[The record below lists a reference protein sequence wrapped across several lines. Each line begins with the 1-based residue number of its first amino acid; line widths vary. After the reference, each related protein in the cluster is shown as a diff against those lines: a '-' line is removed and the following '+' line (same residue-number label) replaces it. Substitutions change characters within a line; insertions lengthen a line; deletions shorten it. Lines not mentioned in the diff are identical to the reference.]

1 MNTRVGWPAWL
12 GLAVLLGCSLPH
24 EKVWLRIELPAELH
38 ARAAALEVKPRIAES
53 SRKLGRGVVALE
65 LKRDAGRTRLLLPG
79 ACSIVVDAS
88 TLPQTPETLALEAL
102 FDVGPSERTV
112 GLDQSF
118 EVRAM
123 PRCAEAEPL
132 RAVLSVTG
140 GARLASVV
148 VEQQGRLL
156 RGKTAATLPARAGLH
171 GIVPVSASEHAKLRS
186 ELTLRIELPGQ
197 EPFERRLGVSAV
209 ARSSGLPNIGLSH
222 PVLLSND
229 GWRLE
234 QVPHGSTAALRE
246 AGGLLELTTDQ
257 AGVYR
262 LLGEGRAKLSIQ
274 SGRYDHTPL
283 DCGRSDCHAAIARS
297 AADSPMTQALASDLG
312 GCHSLDNP
320 ECASAC
326 HAVGEPGTADGGFSH
341 VAREL
346 KLPAIPL
353 AYEELPRALRRLGGV
368 GCAACH
374 GPGAVPEP
382 SGRWAILRSDVCAVC
397 HDAPPR
403 YGHVA
408 ALATSRMAHSDHAPE
423 TRQGAC
429 ARCHTTWGAL
439 GRPAPEHSGESFG
452 LACAAC
458 HDVHPHA
465 EHPGMQAG
473 KVEFGMLRRF
483 PLPRWMSTPPG
494 SYFGQSRVCV
504 SCHSPS
510 SDGQLPEASAAA
522 LVAGLGGLDPQ
533 TGRAMVLPGP
543 HALDAKGCLSCH
555 SSGPPGLTLGSS
567 HGFDATDAACARCH
581 QTPPGRDPAL
591 GKRAQRL
598 LDVLAPQRSLASA
611 EKPWHAST
619 PGATAADT
627 EPERLRAIRNVL
639 LVLEDPAADVHHPAY
654 ARALLDAAE
663 RLASGALP

>member
-1 MNTRVGWPAWL
+1 MNARNSGLAWL
-12 GLAVLLGCSLPH
+12 GLAGLLGCSLPR

-38 ARAAALEVKPRIAES
+38 AAAAALEVKPRIAES
-53 SRKLGRGVVALE
+53 SRKLGRGVIALE
-65 LKRDAGRTRLLLPG
+65 LKRDAGRVRLRLPG
-79 ACSIVVDAS
+79 ACPVVVDAS
-88 TLPQTPETLALEAL
+88 TLPREPRTLALDAL

-118 EVRAM
+118 EVRAV
-123 PRCAEAEPL
+123 PRCTEAQPM
-132 RAVLSVTG
+132 RAVLSVSG
-140 GARLASVV
+140 GAGLASAV

-156 RGKTAATLPARAGLH
+156 RGKTAATLPAKANVH
-171 GIVPVSASEHAKLRS
+171 GIVPVSAAEHAKLRS
-186 ELTLRIELPGQ
+186 ELTLRVELPGH
-197 EPFERRLGVSAV
+197 EPFVRRLGVSAV

-234 QVPHGSTAALRE
+234 RAPHGSSAALRA
-246 AGGLLELTTDQ
+246 AGGLWELTTDQ

-262 LLGEGRAKLSIQ
+262 LLGDGGAKLSIQ
-274 SGRYDHTPL
+274 SGRYDQTPL
-283 DCGRSDCHAAIARS
+283 DCGRSECHAAIAAS

-312 GCHSLDNP
+312 GCHTLENP

-326 HAVGEPGTADGGFSH
+326 HTVGEPGTDDGGFSH

-346 KLPAIPL
+346 KLPAIPH
-353 AYEELPRALRRLGGV
+353 AYEDLPRALRRLGGV

-374 GPGAVPEP
+374 GPGAIPEP
-382 SGRWAILRSDVCAVC
+382 TGRWAILRSDVCAVC

-408 ALATSRMAHSDHAPE
+408 ALATSRMAYSDHAPE
-423 TRQGAC
+423 TRQGEC

-439 GRPAPEHSGESFG
+439 GRPAPEHTAESFG
-452 LACAAC
+452 LACVAC

-465 EHPGMQAG
+465 VHASAQTG
-473 KVEFGMLRRF
+473 KVEFGLLRRF
-483 PLPRWMSTPPG
+483 PLPSWMSNPPG

-510 SDGQLPEASAAA
+510 SETQRPEASAAA
-522 LVAGLGGLDPQ
+522 LVAGQGGLDPQ
-533 TGRAMVLPGP
+533 TGRALVLPGP
-543 HALDAKGCLSCH
+543 HAIDAKGCLSCH
-555 SSGPPGLTLGSS
+555 YSGPSGLSLGSS
-567 HGFDATDAACARCH
+567 HGFDATEAACARCH
-581 QTPPGRDPAL
+581 QTPPRRDPEL

-598 LDVLAPQRSLASA
+598 LGVLDPQRDLASA
-611 EKPWHAST
+611 EKPWHASPPRANGGST
-619 PGATAADT
+619 AT
-627 EPERLRAIRNVL
+627 ERLRAIRNVL

-654 ARALLDAAE
+654 ARALLDSAQ